1 MRKTSKDYRRELSGF
16 RTSVESTE
24 AHIKSRLLELVE
36 KFPDAIVSKRGM
48 DMFKARCLSK
58 TWVDRMPIETQL
70 EYIESIENHNASLEP
85 HVQVSMYE

>member
-1 MRKTSKDYRRELSGF
+1 MRKTSKDYRKELLGF
-16 RTSVESTE
+16 RKSVESTE
-24 AHIKSRLLELVE
+24 AHIQTRLLDLVE

-58 TWVDRMPIETQL
+58 TWVDGLSVETQL
-70 EYIESIENHNASLEP
+70 DYIESIEEHTASLEH

>member
-1 MRKTSKDYRRELSGF
+1 MRKTSKDYRKELSGF
-16 RTSVESTE
+16 RKSVESTE
-24 AHIKSRLLELVE
+24 AHIKSRLVELVE

-58 TWVDRMPIETQL
+58 TWIDGLSTEVML
-70 EYIESIENHNASLEP
+70 EYISSIEEYNAKSEP